1 MIRITE
7 IIDKI
12 YDYYPDADTD
22 IVDRAYIYSAKV
34 HEGQRRLSGEP
45 YLSHPLEVASL
56 LADMK
61 LDAVSI
67 ACGLL
72 HDVVE
77 DTHAT
82 IEDIRRMFGED
93 AARIIAGV
101 TKISTLSFETARA
114 RQAENIRQMILA
126 MANDIRVILIKL
138 ADRLH
143 NIRTLQFHQSDKKR
157 KEIAQETLDIY
168 APIAARLGIFW
179 IKHELEEIS
188 FSYTNPDAYE
198 EIQQKIRK
206 SRIERDQFVE
216 EVKKTIETLM
226 AEADIA
232 CQVDGRNKQIY
243 SIHQKMIQQN
253 LSFEQ
258 VYDIIAFRVIVA
270 TIPRCYEAMGRIHSK
285 WKPIHYKIK
294 DYISLPKPNGYQSIH
309 TTVIGPHGERMEVQ
323 IRTFEMDRVAESGIA
338 AHWSYKEGKKIDEE
352 SSSAF
357 AWIQNL
363 VEHQETSGDPEE
375 FLANVTIDLFPK
387 DIFVFTP
394 KGRVMTLPKG
404 ATPVDFAYSIHS
416 EVGHQCTGARVN
428 GRLVPLQYQLRNGEI
443 VEIITTKGH
452 NPSTDWLSFVKS
464 SRAKNRIRQW
474 IKKQESEISIAL
486 GRDLCEK
493 AFRKHKL
500 NFNELVN
507 TPAMETIATEF
518 NFKTVEDLIANVG
531 YGKLTPLQL
540 IRKLLPDAKP
550 KREDSL
556 LEKLMSKRKDKK
568 KQRDEDGIEVDGID
582 DLLIRFGKCCQPIPG
597 DPITGYITQG
607 AGLSIHRKGCV
618 NTLKLNPER
627 QVSVKWKTAS
637 AKTFPIR
644 LKLRCYDRP
653 GLLADISAVISQME
667 ANIVDVNLESNE
679 DKMVGGYFTLGV
691 KDLDHLE
698 NVLARLRK
706 IEAVQEIIRE

>member
-12 YDYYPDADTD
+12 YEYYPDADTD
-22 IVDRAYIYSAKV
+22 TVERAYIYSAKV

-45 YLSHPLEVASL
+45 YLSHPLEVANI

-61 LDAVSI
+61 LDTISI

-143 NIRTLQFHQSDKKR
+143 NIRTLMFHQSDKKR
-157 KEIAQETLDIY
+157 KSIAQETLDIY

-179 IKHELEEIS
+179 IKQELEEIS
-188 FSYTNPDAYE
+188 FSHTNPDDYE
-198 EIQQKIRK
+198 QIRQSIRK
-206 SRIERDQFVE
+206 SRIERDQYVD
-216 EVKKTIETLM
+216 EVKKTIEALM
-226 AEADIA
+226 AEANIA

-243 SIHQKMIQQN
+243 SIHQKMIQQS

-323 IRTFEMDRVAESGIA
+323 IRTFEMDQVANAGIA
-338 AHWSYKEGKKIDEE
+338 AHWSYKEGRKIDEK
-352 SSSAF
+352 SSSTF
-357 AWIQNL
+357 AWIKNL

-375 FLANVTIDLFPK
+375 FLSNVTIDLFPK
-387 DIFVFTP
+387 DVFVFTP
-394 KGRVMTLPKG
+394 KGKVMTLPKG

-416 EVGHQCTGARVN
+416 EVGNHCTGARVN
-428 GRLVPLQYQLRNGEI
+428 GRLVPLQYQLHNGEI
-443 VEIITTKGH
+443 IEIITTKGH
-452 NPSTDWLSFVKS
+452 NPSADWLGFVKS

-474 IKKQESEISIAL
+474 IKKQESEKSIAL
-486 GRDLCEK
+486 GRDICEK

-507 TPAMETIATEF
+507 TSEMENIAAEF
-518 NFKTVEDLIANVG
+518 NFKTTDDLIANVG
-531 YGKLTPLQL
+531 YGKITALQV

-556 LEKLMSKRKDKK
+556 LEKLMSKRKGK

-597 DPITGYITQG
+597 DSITGYITHG
-607 AGLSIHRKGCV
+607 AGLSVHRRGCV
-618 NTLKLNPER
+618 NALKLNPER
-627 QVSVKWKTAS
+627 QVSVKWKEAPS
-637 AKTFPIR
+637 KTFPIR

-653 GLLADISAVISQME
+653 GLLADLSAIINQME
-667 ANIVDVNLESNE
+667 ANIVDVNMESNKE
-679 DKMVGGYFTLGV
+679 NKMVSGYFTLAV
-691 KDLDHLE
+691 KDLDHLGS
-698 NVLARLRK
+698 VLAKLRK
-706 IEAVQEIIRE
+706 IDGVQEIIRE

>member
-12 YDYYPDADTD
+12 NDYYPDADTD

-45 YLSHPLEVASL
+45 YLSHPLEVANI

-61 LDAVSI
+61 LDTVSI

-77 DTHAT
+77 DTHAS
-82 IEDIRRMFGED
+82 IDDIREMLGED

-143 NIRTLQFHQSDKKR
+143 NIRTLQFHQSEKKR
-157 KEIAQETLDIY
+157 KEIARETLDIY

-198 EIQQKIRK
+198 EIRQKIKK
-206 SRIERDQFVE
+206 SQTERDQYVA
-216 EVKKTIETLM
+216 EVKKTIEDLM

-243 SIHQKMIQQN
+243 SIYQKMVQQN
-253 LSFEQ
+253 LTLEQ
-258 VYDIIAFRVIVA
+258 VYDITAFRIIVA

-309 TTVIGPHGERMEVQ
+309 TTVIGPHGERMEIQ

-352 SSSAF
+352 SSSAY
-357 AWIQNL
+357 AWLQNL
-363 VEHQETSGDPEE
+363 VEHQETFGDPEE

-387 DIFVFTP
+387 DVFVFTP
-394 KGRVMTLPKG
+394 RGKVITLPKG
-404 ATPVDFAYSIHS
+404 STPVDFAYSIHS

-428 GRLVPLQYQLRNGEI
+428 GRLVPLPYQLRNGEI

-452 NPSTDWLSFVKS
+452 NPSADWLGFVKS
-464 SRAKNRIRQW
+464 SRAKSRIRQW
-474 IKKQESEISIAL
+474 IKKQESEKSISL
-486 GRDLCEK
+486 GREICEK

-500 NFNELVN
+500 NFSELVN
-507 TPAMETIATEF
+507 TPEMEKIAEEF
-518 NFKTVEDLIANVG
+518 NFKTVDDLIANIG
-531 YGKLTPLQL
+531 YGKITALQV
-540 IRKLLPDAKP
+540 IRKLLPEAKP

-556 LEKLMSKRKDKK
+556 LEKLMLRRKDKK
-568 KQRDEDGIEVDGID
+568 QRELDGVEVDGMD

-597 DPITGYITQG
+597 DPIIGYITQG
-607 AGLSIHRKGCV
+607 AGLSIHRRGCV
-618 NTLKLNPER
+618 NALKLNPDR
-627 QVSVKWKTAS
+627 QIAVKWKQSPT
-637 AKTFPIR
+637 KTFPIR

-653 GLLADISAVISQME
+653 GLLADISAILSQME
-667 ANIVDVNLESNE
+667 ANIVDVNLESKEN
-679 DKMVGGYFTLGV
+679 KMVNGYFTLNI

-698 NVLARLRK
+698 SVLAKLKK
-706 IEAVQEIIRE
+706 IDAVQEIIRE

>member
-143 NIRTLQFHQSDKKR
+143 NIRTLQFHHSDKKR

-179 IKHELEEIS
+179 IKQELEEIS
-188 FSYTNPDAYE
+188 FSHTNPDAYE
-198 EIQQKIRK
+198 EIRQKIRK
-206 SRIERDQFVE
+206 SRIERDQYVE
-216 EVKKTIETLM
+216 EVKKTIEALM

-243 SIHQKMIQQN
+243 SIYQKMIQQN

-258 VYDIIAFRVIVA
+258 VYDIIAFRIIVA

-323 IRTFEMDRVAESGIA
+323 IRTFEMDQVANSGIA

-352 SSSAF
+352 SSSTF

-387 DIFVFTP
+387 DVFVFTP

-416 EVGHQCTGARVN
+416 EVGNQCTGARVN

-452 NPSTDWLSFVKS
+452 NPSADWLSFVKS

-486 GRDLCEK
+486 GRDICEK

-507 TPAMETIATEF
+507 TPEMVKIAAEF
-518 NFKTVEDLIANVG
+518 NYKTVEDLIANVG
-531 YGKLTPLQL
+531 YGKITVLQV

-568 KQRDEDGIEVDGID
+568 QREEDGIEVDGID

-597 DPITGYITQG
+597 DSITGYITQG

-618 NTLKLNPER
+618 NALKLNPER
-627 QVSVKWKTAS
+627 QVSVKWKAAP

-644 LKLRCYDRP
+644 LKLRCYDRV
-653 GLLADISAVISQME
+653 GLLAEISAVISQME
-667 ANIVDVNLESNE
+667 ANIMDVNLESNE
-679 DKMVGGYFTLGV
+679 DKIVSGYFTLGV
-691 KDLDHLE
+691 KGLDHLE
-698 NVLARLRK
+698 SVLAKLRR
-706 IEAVQEIIRE
+706 IDGVQEIIRE